1 MNPLKGKGE
10 LGRWSDLKRK
20 LSQQQESE
28 RLKWDPHVRDV
39 LGDKATVLLDALLQE
54 FNFPDRRLVEHMT
67 QGFRLSGWVC
77 RTGLFP
83 LDPKPPSSTLAAQ
96 LKTAKGR
103 NEATLATLA
112 KQSTD
117 EVSEKAWSETLEEVQ
132 KGWIFEDIDPEL
144 DKVVDS
150 SPLRPQTGIEDR
162 VIDNCKS
169 CSFNLTT
176 GVPEKYRLHG
186 VEFIAAYLLLSMR
199 DPRSHGCKIRGRTLD
214 LTAAY
219 KQYAVHRS
227 DRDVLRRISV
237 KDPQQNR
244 TRVYGVNSLPFG
256 ATGSVPSFLRC
267 AAAFWLLG
275 ARGLG
280 LAWTNFSTITRCF
293 RKKIA
298 PKPQTKWRLTSSI
311 FSQSFCSRRQ
321 EGDCFRSGLQ
331 SSRTP
336 VRPEPIRRRGG
347 LHHTHA

>member
-1 MNPLKGKGE
+1 MPCSSSDDDPVEVIWLGVPREPDDFLAKAVLAGHPKALLDSEPDPHMLMLIDNLLDGQVMNPLKGKGE
-10 LGRWSDLKRK
+10 LSRWSDLKRK
-20 LSQQQESE
+20 LSQQQERE

-54 FNFPDRRLVEHMT
+54 FDFPDRRLVKHMT

-83 LDPKPPSSTLAAQ
+83 LDPKPPSSTLAAL

-112 KQSTD
+112 RQSSD

-132 KGWIFEDIDPEL
+132 KGWIFEDADPQL
-144 DKVVDS
+144 DKVLIAHRFGLKQGS
-150 SPLRPQTGIEDR
+150 KTR

-176 GVPEKYRLHG
+176 GVPERYRLHG
-186 VEFIAAYLLLSMR
+186 VEFIAAFLLLSMR

-227 DRDVLRRISV
+227 DRDVLRIGV
-237 KDPQQNR
+237 KDPQQKSHA
-244 TRVYGVNSLPFG
+244 SLRREFFTIRG
-256 ATGSVPSFLRC
+256 HRFSAVVPQVCCSFL
-267 AAAFWLLG
+267 AARRARLRTGLDELL
-275 ARGLG
+275 
-280 LAWTNFSTITRCF
+280 
-293 RKKIA
+293 
-298 PKPQTKWRLTSSI
+298 
-311 FSQSFCSRRQ
+311 
-321 EGDCFRSGLQ
+321 
-331 SSRTP
+331 
-336 VRPEPIRRRGG
+336 
-347 LHHTHA
+347 